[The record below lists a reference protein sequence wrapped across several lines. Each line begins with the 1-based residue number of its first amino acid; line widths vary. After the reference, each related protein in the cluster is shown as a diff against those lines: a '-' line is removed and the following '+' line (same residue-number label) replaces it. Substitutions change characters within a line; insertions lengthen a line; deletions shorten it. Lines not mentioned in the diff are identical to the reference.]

1 MRKGRACLP
10 QPSPDPHVE
19 FGEGPAVERAWQQGA
34 EPLPHVGDSCHEHLL
49 QFDLMQL
56 EHDPE
61 EELAVLDQ
69 LIEWQRQTGEYGDAA
84 K

>member
-1 MRKGRACLP
+1 MLLFVAFPCVVCCLP
-10 QPSPDPHVE
+10 MLSFVA
-19 FGEGPAVERAWQQGA
+19 GGRG
-34 EPLPHVGDSCHEHLL
+34 L
-49 QFDLMQL
+49 QL

>member
-1 MRKGRACLP
+1 MAVGFDFVKGYVSRVLFPASLP
-10 QPSPDPHVE
+10 VSISL
-19 FGEGPAVERAWQQGA
+19 F
-34 EPLPHVGDSCHEHLL
+34 
-49 QFDLMQL
+49 QL

>member
-1 MRKGRACLP
+1 MLLFDIFLCVLCCLP
-10 QPSPDPHVE
+10 TLSFVLAGVP
-19 FGEGPAVERAWQQGA
+19 GGGWG
-34 EPLPHVGDSCHEHLL
+34 L
-49 QFDLMQL
+49 QL

>member
-1 MRKGRACLP
+1 
-10 QPSPDPHVE
+10 
-19 FGEGPAVERAWQQGA
+19 
-34 EPLPHVGDSCHEHLL
+34 
-49 QFDLMQL
+49 MQVD
-56 EHDPE
+56 HDPE

>member
-1 MRKGRACLP
+1 MYICYIPTFLIFQIARSFVLGSCPA
-10 QPSPDPHVE
+10 
-19 FGEGPAVERAWQQGA
+19 FGKKKTLAQG
-34 EPLPHVGDSCHEHLL
+34 
-49 QFDLMQL
+49 L
-56 EHDPE
+56 ENDPE